1 MDRKKISNIFCK
13 FPQEISGISM
23 EEFHIRIVVEELSDF
38 FTRDIFDNPDIAS
51 PDNPNIASPP
61 EKHTQQQQH
70 TKQHMPESIYETII
84 IQNENKYAV
93 LLQ

>member
-1 MDRKKISNIFCK
+1 
-13 FPQEISGISM
+13 M

-38 FTRDIFDNPDIAS
+38 FPVRDIFDNPI
-51 PDNPNIASPP
+51 IASPP

-70 TKQHMPESIYETII
+70 TKQHMPMESIYETII